1 MRLYFCGLFSLGL
14 IIFFTSMHALHA
26 ANGGVYGQITNFT
39 NESHQVLVKRE
50 PGCARPSLAFE
61 GSIGSPGSGKYAD
74 TILDMWGGNPSYV
87 DGGYKIKLGP
97 LQTLCVYACNDFL
110 DPDSESIEFYLDSG
124 ARCYVINPGDCA
136 AAHGKLYPSNN
147 KTANY
152 ALVYVDPNGAPRAKD
167 KWDMIK
173 DTDKKKMYLGIVP
186 AVNLTVTN
194 DCGITFH
201 FSHGDGTGGLYWT
214 DWVKEKSA
222 ATEFNCVP
230 LGVHGYNYESGVYEM
245 QNPLTGNIVKNGSLF
260 LIVSSFS
267 GKQVY
272 ASLNFNQIGK
282 GFDMKDGT
290 VDPPYWG
297 PDAKQYSLRAKS
309 SMTYSVEKQA
319 DGTYTKNLN
328 IHFRDPWTKL

>member
-1 MRLYFCGLFSLGL
+1 MFALM
-14 IIFFTSMHALHA
+14 FFITSGTMF
-26 ANGGVYGQITNFT
+26 GKRGVYGQITNFT
-39 NESHQVLVKRE
+39 SKPQWVHVTKESDCGDPSTVLGSVGT
-50 PGCARPSLAFE
+50 PGTDPYST
-61 GSIGSPGSGKYAD
+61 
-74 TILDMWGGNPSYV
+74 TIIKMDRGTPSYV
-87 DGGYKIKLGP
+87 DGWKLLLKP
-97 LQTLCVYACNDFL
+97 LNTLCVYSRMHSSD
-110 DPDSESIEFYLDSG
+110 DESIEFNLESG
-124 ARCYVINPGDCA
+124 ARSYVINPGSIA
-136 AAHGKLYPSNN
+136 PAHGKLYPSSN

-152 ALVYVDPNGAPRAKD
+152 DLVYVDAIPALRALPGSTSD
-167 KWDMIK
+167 LVPY
-173 DTDKKKMYLGIVP
+173 DTERMYVGIVP

-230 LGVHGYNYESGVYEM
+230 LRVDGYNYDSGVYEM